1 MDKNLIII
9 EGNIGVGKTSLAK
22 KISENMNAQLVLEK
36 FADNPF
42 LEKFYKDQKQY
53 AFTLEMSFMAERFN
67 QLMNELQN
75 RDLFKDFVVT
85 DYYFMKSLIFAGVTL
100 SDDEYNLYRKFFDI
114 IYQRVPRPDLYVYLH
129 KSTSNLKEQIQIRG
143 RSYEQD
149 IKKSY
154 LEQVTQSYFKYFK
167 QELEFPVLII
177 DTNGIDFVKYKADY
191 NKIIDAIFY
200 TNYKIG
206 INRIIL

>member
-9 EGNIGVGKTSLAK
+9 EGNIGAGKTSLAM
-22 KISENMNAQLVLEK
+22 KISEEMNAQLVLEK

-42 LEKFYKDQKQY
+42 LEKFYKNQKQY
-53 AFTLEMSFMAERFN
+53 AFTLEMSFMAERYN

-75 RDLFKDFVVT
+75 RDLFKDFIVA

-100 SDDEYNLYRKFFDI
+100 SDDEYTLYRKFFNI

-129 KSTSNLKEQIQIRG
+129 KSVSGLKEQIRLRG

-149 IKKSY
+149 IENSY
-154 LEQVTQSYFKYFK
+154 LENVTQAYFRYFKH
-167 QELEFPVLII
+167 ELEFPVLII
-177 DTNGIDFVKYKADY
+177 DTNGIDFVKNKKDFKKITEVIFKADY
-191 NKIIDAIFY
+191 Q
-200 TNYKIG
+200 IG

>member
-9 EGNIGVGKTSLAK
+9 EGNIGVGKTSLATM
-22 KISENMNAQLVLEK
+22 ISENMNAQLVLEK

-42 LEKFYKDQKQY
+42 LEKFYENQTRY
-53 AFTLEMSFMAERFN
+53 AFPLEMSFMAERYN
-67 QLMNELQN
+67 QLMAELQN
-75 RDLFKDFVVT
+75 RDLFKDFVVA

-100 SDDEYNLYRKFFDI
+100 SDNEYNLYRKFFDI

-129 KSTSNLKEQIQIRG
+129 KSVPGLKDQIRMRG
-143 RSYEQD
+143 RSYEQNID
-149 IKKSY
+149 PEY
-154 LEQVTQSYFKYFK
+154 LESVTKAYFSYFK

-177 DTNGIDFVKYKADY
+177 DTNGIDFVNNEADY
-191 NKIIDAIFY
+191 KTIVETIFERQ
-200 TNYKIG
+200 YKIG

>member
-75 RDLFKDFVVT
+75 RDLFKDFVVA

-100 SDDEYNLYRKFFDI
+100 SDDEYNLYRKFFEI

-129 KSTSNLKEQIQIRG
+129 KSVSGLQEQIGIRG
-143 RSYEQD
+143 RSYEQN
-149 IKKSY
+149 IKNSY
-154 LEQVTQSYFKYFK
+154 LEEVTHSYFRYFK

-177 DTNGIDFVKYKADY
+177 DTNGIDFVNNNKDY
-191 NKIIDAIFY
+191 NKITEAIFH
-200 TNYKIG
+200 TNYKMG